1 MPVGIVTRGVILRAL
16 GGTMRKFKTRRL
28 RRLPFRSLLIVAGA
42 LMLVAA
48 LTPRANA
55 DVIAYFNFEDG
66 TVGGA
71 PDFTSD
77 VIFAPDFNPGGGV
90 VLTTMTTNYNVAD
103 MRGAPGLLLNRTAVD
118 IDNANPGVGLGLSR
132 TSPNNG
138 AHFDFT
144 LTPNTAA
151 VVFTNMTLSFAI
163 QSAGNGFTTATV
175 QISTNGGGTFTT
187 VFVSALIPPNTL
199 TLIST
204 ALGPNADNAPNLI
217 VRILVTGGT
226 SNGNNLETVID
237 NVRVDGTIVP
247 EPTTIAGG
255 LLGVLGLCWHQRRRL
270 RSILPRS
277 RRA

>member
-1 MPVGIVTRGVILRAL
+1 
-16 GGTMRKFKTRRL
+16 MRKFKRHQSRS
-28 RRLPFRSLLIVAGA
+28 LPFRLLVIAAGA
-42 LMLVAA
+42 LLLMAA

-66 TVGGA
+66 TVGGV

-77 VIFAPDFNPGGGV
+77 VIGAPDFNPGGGV
-90 VLTTMTTNYNVAD
+90 VLTTMTTTYNAAD
-103 MRGAPGLLLNRTAVD
+103 MRGAPGLLLNRTAGD

-138 AHFDFT
+138 AQFDFA

-175 QISTNGGGTFTT
+175 QVSANGGPFTT
-187 VFVSALIPPNTL
+187 VFVSALIPPNSL

-204 ALGPNADNAPNLI
+204 ALGATADNANPLI
-217 VRILVTGGT
+217 VRIILTGGT

-247 EPTTIAGG
+247 EPTTVAGG